1 MALLHAA
8 AAYKRQRDL
17 RSRGLGGT
25 RMAARETAIVFG
37 VGPGLGWALAKRFT
51 NENMH
56 VGAVARDG
64 AKLNSLIKSESND
77 RVRPYVA
84 DVANNEGVI
93 RVFDNIDRDFGEPD
107 LVVFNAGAFQKDNV
121 LDIDPADFERYW
133 RIGCLGGLLVGQ
145 AAARRMVKQG
155 RGTII
160 FTGATAALR
169 GSAGFANLAVPKF
182 GLRALSQSMARELGP
197 QGVHIGFVIV
207 DGQIE
212 SERYR
217 HLVDERSEDSLLAPD
232 AIAELY
238 LQLHRQPRSAWSQE
252 VDVRPWSEKF

>member
-1 MALLHAA
+1 
-8 AAYKRQRDL
+8 
-17 RSRGLGGT
+17 
-25 RMAARETAIVFG
+25 MAARETAIVFG
-37 VGPGLGWALAKRFT
+37 VGPGLGWALAKRFVT
-51 NENMH
+51 DSMQ
-56 VGAVARDG
+56 VGAVARDE
-64 AKLNSLIKSESND
+64 AKLNSLIQSEGSRSIRSYAADVSKSE
-77 RVRPYVA
+77 
-84 DVANNEGVI
+84 DVL
-93 RVFDNIDRDFGEPD
+93 RVFDSVDRDFGEPD
-107 LVVFNAGAFQKDNV
+107 LVVFNAGAFQKANV
-121 LDIDPADFERYW
+121 LDIDPADFERCW

-145 AAARRMVKQG
+145 AAARRMVKRG
-155 RGTII
+155 HGTII

-182 GLRALSQSMARELGP
+182 GLRALAQSMARELGP
-197 QGVHIGFVIV
+197 RGIHVGFVII

-217 HLVDERSEDSLLAPD
+217 HLIDERGEDSLLAPD